1 MIHTSKAYKEMIA
14 GNVGNREFCIR
25 DTITFSDGRK
35 LQLSLDDVI
44 AYMVNDATTES
55 GKFQIGA
62 AIIKEY
68 SITLSNF
75 DGKFNGYVFEG
86 ANIVADIGLKLADGS
101 WEILRKGVFRIVKA
115 VGVETISIT
124 AYDSMLF
131 FDRPYSESSLQ
142 YPATLL
148 DIIRDACTCC
158 QMAFDTST
166 VQNSKYIVSS
176 RPSDEALTF
185 RDVISHAA
193 QIMGCYAR
201 IDRLDKLQFG
211 WYAFDN
217 DVNIWGGIFDKD
229 MPYSTGDDLHGGAF
243 MPWDTGDVYYDGFAT
258 MSDYHHFHDL
268 QSKDINT
275 DDIVITGVKVIGLKA
290 GSESAPEAV
299 YGKEGYMIVLENNPL
314 IISDTDVKA
323 VARHVGAKLV
333 YNAFRPMT
341 ISAQSDPAIEAGDCA
356 LVSVS
361 EQSPVIYTLVTNTTF
376 SLGGKQSIACSAET
390 PTEKNYTKYNAQ
402 TRIIAKTNQET
413 GRKLDAYD
421 IAVQNMNQL
430 AANTM
435 GFYAT
440 TVKQADGSILA
451 YRHDKPKLSESK
463 IVYKSGIDGFW
474 VTENYR
480 GTDAATTWKAGFDSN
495 GNAVLNMLSV
505 IGINFDWAHGG
516 TLTLGGISN
525 GNGKLRI
532 LDATGR
538 QIGYI
543 DNTGVNFNKGTFS
556 GNLQAAGGTFSG
568 NLQAADFSGSKIEG
582 SEFITEKQD
591 NSGYMNIKQG
601 NITFYQEADLN
612 YDDYAG
618 SISPVISHLTDALVY
633 AGGEYVLISGDSY
646 LAGIG
651 VNGFYSVDI
660 GIQGRSEIN
669 ITRDRV
675 LIPRTLTAGDMSAN
689 SVSTGGLSSSQKANL
704 AGGFSSGKSSGITG
718 NLDVTKEVRAKD
730 FVKNININ
738 SANYNESR
746 EIYMG
751 RSAMPVCEDVGTGV
765 TNERGVAYVDIDPVF
780 LAAVNTD
787 IEYQV
792 FLQKEGQ
799 GDLWVDVKEPSFF
812 VVKGT
817 AGLKFS
823 WSIKCT
829 EINSENK
836 RMEEVDLQNEEN
848 SKVEQYDAEM
858 ESLETAMLKEY
869 DDDIEFNLKQE
880 VYMIN
885 KEEEALLNESYQ
897 NYQHHESRG

>member
-14 GNVGNREFCIR
+14 GNMGNREFCIR
-25 DTITFSDGRK
+25 DTITFADGRK

-44 AYMVNDATTES
+44 AYTINDATTES
-55 GKFQIGA
+55 GKFQVGA

-68 SITLSNF
+68 SITLGNF

-86 ANIVADIGLKLADGS
+86 ANITADIGLKLADGS

-131 FDRPYSESSLQ
+131 FDRPYSESKLQ

-158 QMAFDTST
+158 QMTFDAST
-166 VQNSKYIVSS
+166 VDYGAYKVAE
-176 RPSDEALTF
+176 RPNDNALTF
-185 RDVISHAA
+185 RDVISYAA

-201 IDRLDKLQFG
+201 IDRLDKLQFS
-211 WYAFDN
+211 WYALDYHTAQ
-217 DVNIWGGIFDKD
+217 WGGIFDKD
-229 MPYSTGDDLHGGAF
+229 TPYSSGDDINGGTF
-243 MPWDTGDVYYDGFAT
+243 SPWNTGYVVDRNFEELINA
-258 MSDYHHFHDL
+258 HHVHDL
-268 QSKDINT
+268 KSKDINT
-275 DDIVITGVKVIGLKA
+275 EDITITGVKVRGKKE
-290 GSESAPEAV
+290 GSEEAPEEV
-299 YGKEGYMIVLENNPL
+299 FGDEGYMIVIENNPFIVSENDAFL
-314 IISDTDVKA
+314 VVMHT
-323 VARHVGAKLV
+323 GTKLHRKT
-333 YNAFRPMT
+333 FRPMT
-341 ISAQSDPAIEAGDCA
+341 ISAQSDPAIEAGDIA
-356 LVSVS
+356 WVSYS
-361 EQSPVIYTLVTNTTF
+361 DQSQAVRTAITNTTF
-376 SLGGKQSIACSAET
+376 SLGGSQSISCSAET
-390 PTEKNYTKYNAQ
+390 PTEKNYTKYSAQ
-402 TRIIAKTNQET
+402 TKIIEKANQET
-413 GRKLDAYD
+413 DQRLDAYD
-421 IAVQNMNQL
+421 LAVQNMNQL

-440 TVKQADGSILA
+440 TVKQADGSILS

-516 TLTLGGISN
+516 TLTLGGKGN
-525 GNGKLRI
+525 GNGLLKI
-532 LDATGR
+532 LNADGT

-543 DNTGVNFNKGTFS
+543 DNTGVHFNEGTFS
-556 GNLQAAGGTFSG
+556 GSLR
-568 NLQAADFSGSKIEG
+568 AADFSGSKIKG
-582 SEFITEKQD
+582 SKFITEKQD
-591 NSGYMNIKQG
+591 NSGYMNVEQG

-618 SISPVISHLTDALVY
+618 SISPVISRLTDALVY
-633 AGGEYVLISGDSY
+633 VGGEYVLISGDAY

-675 LIPRTLTAGDMSAN
+675 LIPRTLTVGNISAN
-689 SVSTGGLSSSQKANL
+689 SVSTGGLSCSQKANL
-704 AGGFSSGKSSGITG
+704 AGGFNSRQSSGVTG

-738 SANYNESR
+738 SANYNNPDLR
-746 EIYMG
+746 EIYVG
-751 RSAMPVCEDVGTGV
+751 RSAMPVCEDIGTGV
-765 TNERGVAYVDIDPVF
+765 TNELGIAFVDIDPVF

-787 IEYQV
+787 LEYQV

-799 GDLWVDVKEPSFF
+799 GDLWVDSKESAYFI
-812 VVKGT
+812 VKGS
-817 AGLKFS
+817 ANLKFS

-848 SKVEQYDAEM
+848 SKIEQYDAEI
-858 ESLETAMLKEY
+858 ESLKTAMLKEY

-897 NYQHHESRG
+897 NYQYHESRR

>member
-1 MIHTSKAYKEMIA
+1 MR
-14 GNVGNREFCIR
+14 NVSSEFLRVMEERTDFYFTAKIV
-25 DTITFSDGRK
+25 FKSGQAPK
-35 LQLSLDDVI
+35 LQKDDFNISGNSLTASSESNSFPLGVIISKKLNLSLRNYDERWSYYDFNMAKITVTLNFDLDDEK
-44 AYMVNDATTES
+44 TES
-55 GKFQIGA
+55 INMGTFTVTTPESYGSTVELV
-62 AIIKEY
+62 AIDDGYKLDKEY
-68 SITLSNF
+68 STALDYPLTIGEAVRDSCRTCGVSLLTSTFHNSNF
-75 DGKFNGYVFEG
+75 VIREKPSNLTHRKFIGLCAMLAGGNGVFDENNRLSIVEYDFTNFEG
-86 ANIVADIGLKLADGS
+86 
-101 WEILRKGVFRIVKA
+101 
-115 VGVETISIT
+115 
-124 AYDSMLF
+124 M
-131 FDRPYSESSLQ
+131 SSL
-142 YPATLL
+142 
-148 DIIRDACTCC
+148 D
-158 QMAFDTST
+158 
-166 VQNSKYIVSS
+166 
-176 RPSDEALTF
+176 
-185 RDVISHAA
+185 
-193 QIMGCYAR
+193 
-201 IDRLDKLQFG
+201 
-211 WYAFDN
+211 
-217 DVNIWGGIFDKD
+217 GGIFDD
-229 MPYSTGDDLHGGAF
+229 TGLSSYQTGDTVDGGTFKPWNTGYEYADGNFADL
-243 MPWDTGDVYYDGFAT
+243 
-258 MSDYHHFHDL
+258 
-268 QSKDINT
+268 KDIHVLYKFKSGLTVET
-275 DDIVITGVKVIGLKA
+275 DDVVITGIKITEDEKEHLF
-290 GSESAPEAV
+290 
-299 YGKEGYMIVLENNPL
+299 GKEGYVLQVENQLAAGNEAEAVRLIGERIVGLQFRPFTGDLISYPL
-314 IISDTDVKA
+314 AEFMDLAYIIDGRDRVHKTVLTDIDFSLYGFTVLKCSADSPIRNSSKYYGNEVKA
-323 VARHVGAKLV
+323 VVEARK
-333 YNAFRPMT
+333 
-341 ISAQSDPAIEAGDCA
+341 E
-356 LVSVS
+356 
-361 EQSPVIYTLVTNTTF
+361 
-376 SLGGKQSIACSAET
+376 
-390 PTEKNYTKYNAQ
+390 TEKQ
-402 TRIIAKTNQET
+402 
-413 GRKLDAYD
+413 LSAYD
-421 IAVQNMNQL
+421 LAVQNMNQL

-480 GTDAATTWKAGFDSN
+480 GTDSSTTWKAGFDSN

-543 DNTGVNFNKGTFS
+543 DNTGVNFNEGTFS

-751 RSAMPVCEDVGTGV
+751 RSTMPVCEDVGTGV

-780 LAAVNTD
+780 LTAVNTD

-799 GDLWVDVKEPSFF
+799 GDLWVDLKEPSFF

-885 KEEEALLNESYQ
+885 KEEEELLNESYQ
-897 NYQHHESRG
+897 NYQYHESRG